1 MPVATVVV
9 LGLILGFAEPRLSVG
24 WRPSFG
30 GREDPSTLVVDAP
43 SGGINDTTVMV
54 EQNNRT
60 TVPNLVQSCQ
70 CVGADCGCCIY
81 MNVPRI
87 RLNTTGCVNV
97 TYNPDQYAL
106 SFIVSLGDSIVFN
119 RTISGRDP
127 PRMCFTAP
135 QFDRVAQLCLR
146 FYNMSYGR
154 KEVTGCIRVEAEL
167 FSEVVASYELGCF
180 DIDDVRNR
188 IRDKWVDI
196 KPFHKLWDA
205 DLQRN
210 LTGTILRDTNDASRR
225 SR

>member
-1 MPVATVVV
+1 MTLYFTVIKDVSSLNVGTQKISHVLLSTSESLNKIGDNICNFLFVA
-9 LGLILGFAEPRLSVG
+9 L
-24 WRPSFG
+24 
-30 GREDPSTLVVDAP
+30 
-43 SGGINDTTVMV
+43 
-54 EQNNRT
+54 
-60 TVPNLVQSCQ
+60 
-70 CVGADCGCCIY
+70 
-81 MNVPRI
+81 
-87 RLNTTGCVNV
+87 
-97 TYNPDQYAL
+97 
-106 SFIVSLGDSIVFN
+106 
-119 RTISGRDP
+119 GRDP